1 MKKDIEKLKNNR
13 PDDSTSSLKNQ
24 IKSIENQLTYQ
35 TQLAMKLKK
44 QVENT
49 SKKEYLPRSDYT
61 QQIMDILNNVTKQ
74 KNETTKVIEEIRFIQ
89 KDINSLEGKLGR
101 TYADADHILFEQAK
115 KDKSLVPGYKLL
127 VEIHKASD
135 DIIETVRE
143 TGRMKRSTQALQ
155 ESANAERSKKVND
168 KVTKLKAD
176 LAQLKN
182 EVDSSQ
188 K

>member
-1 MKKDIEKLKNNR
+1 MFL
-13 PDDSTSSLKNQ
+13 Q
-24 IKSIENQLTYQ
+24 
-35 TQLAMKLKK
+35 
-44 QVENT
+44 
-49 SKKEYLPRSDYT
+49 
-61 QQIMDILNNVTKQ
+61 
-74 KNETTKVIEEIRFIQ
+74 
-89 KDINSLEGKLGR
+89 
-101 TYADADHILFEQAK
+101 QAK

-182 EVDSSQ
+182 EVDSEQ

>member
-1 MKKDIEKLKNNR
+1 MTKDLIWPLW
-13 PDDSTSSLKNQ
+13 
-24 IKSIENQLTYQ
+24 
-35 TQLAMKLKK
+35 
-44 QVENT
+44 
-49 SKKEYLPRSDYT
+49 
-61 QQIMDILNNVTKQ
+61 
-74 KNETTKVIEEIRFIQ
+74 RFI
-89 KDINSLEGKLGR
+89 IHNFFFIFIFF
-101 TYADADHILFEQAK
+101 TLFFQQAK